1 VAGVNRRKLLK
12 LLGGG
17 VATVGSGKALYNT
30 QIGYGV
36 LTGTNVREQDLKPL
50 LTEWMRVDDYRAE
63 LDGNA
68 VELSGDTVA
77 VTDGDGVVAERS
89 VTDTAPEEAAEI
101 DAEYG
106 LAGGPVEELV
116 RTVPALR
123 AGDFVVE
130 GAKFDEFFERIAD
143 ADSLPFATG
152 ATRDGYDY
160 ADAETVGAFVDADPA
175 DPERVVTALR
185 AAFREHSSYDKPRYV
200 AGSIEDNVLFGTV
213 DLRKH
218 FESPVGF
225 GALESGEATGL
236 FCTELTRRSTEALHA
251 VPAHEAT
258 APVVAM
264 FVSDTRHKHAY
275 TGVASLLREDGELVM
290 AITFLDYMHSTLYD
304 DLALTGVLGDGLD
317 AYNTRHRATDVYWHR

>member
-1 VAGVNRRKLLK
+1 VNRRRLLK

-17 VATVGSGKALYNT
+17 AATVGSGKALYNT

-36 LTGTNVREQDLKPL
+36 ITGTNVTEQDLRPL
-50 LTEWMRVDDYRAE
+50 LTEYMRVDDYRAE
-63 LDGNA
+63 LDDHA

-77 VTDGDGVVAERS
+77 VTDGEDVLAERS
-89 VTDTAPEEAAEI
+89 VTDATPEEGAEL
-101 DAEYG
+101 DAEYD
-106 LAGGPVEELV
+106 LAGGPIEELV
-116 RTVPALR
+116 RDVPALR
-123 AGDFVVE
+123 NGEFVVE
-130 GAKFDEFFERIAD
+130 GAKFDEFFERIGDAD
-143 ADSLPFATG
+143 ARPFATG

-175 DPERVVTALR
+175 DPARVVTALR

-200 AGSIEDNVLFGTV
+200 AGSIEDNVLLGTV

-225 GALESGEATGL
+225 EALESGEATGL
-236 FCTELTRRSTEALHA
+236 FCTELTRRANESLHA

-258 APVVAM
+258 APVVSM

-275 TGVASLLREDGELVM
+275 TGVASLLRKEGELVM

-304 DLALTGVLGDGLD
+304 DLKLTGVLGDGLD
-317 AYNTRHRATDVYWHR
+317 AYNSRHRATDVYWHR

>member
-1 VAGVNRRKLLK
+1 MNRRKLLK

-17 VATVGSGKALYNT
+17 AVTVGSGKALYNT
-30 QIGYGV
+30 QVGYGV
-36 LTGTNVREQDLKPL
+36 VTGTNVTEQDLRPL
-50 LTEWMRVDDYRAE
+50 IAQYMRVDDYRAE
-63 LDGNA
+63 LDEYA

-77 VTDGDGVVAERS
+77 VLDGDDVLAERS
-89 VTDTAPEEAAEI
+89 VTDTTPEEGAAV
-101 DAEYG
+101 DAEFD

-116 RTVPALR
+116 RDVPALR
-123 AGDFVVE
+123 AGEFVVE
-130 GAKFDEFFERIAD
+130 GAKFDEFFDRIAD
-143 ADSLPFATG
+143 GDASPFSTG

-160 ADAETVGAFVDADPA
+160 ADAETVGAFIGADPA

-200 AGSIEDNVLFGTV
+200 AGSIEDNILFGTV

-225 GALESGEATGL
+225 EALESGEATGL
-236 FCTELTRRSTEALHA
+236 FCTELTRRANESLHA

-258 APVVAM
+258 APVVSM

-275 TGVASLLREDGELVM
+275 TGVATILREDGKLVM

-304 DLALTGVLGDGLD
+304 DLKLTGVLGDGLD
-317 AYNTRHRATDVYWHR
+317 AYNSRHRATDIYWHR